1 VTFVAKTRSLALAV
15 ALSAACV
22 CASAC
27 ASSLH
32 PCLADCNSPLP
43 AAFQPDRSV
52 KPDVVTLTPTSGWM
66 DTGIPVH
73 KGDHLLISTKG
84 EVFWQARQL
93 KTGPDGDGGSPG
105 WKVGPGGLCGRVG
118 ADGRPF
124 DVGARTT
131 LFPDQHARPPH
142 HPYPAPPIVIAE
154 EGTLYLGF
162 KAFVAGANTG
172 AFEVT
177 IARAIPVAP

>member
-1 VTFVAKTRSLALAV
+1 MTFVADTRRLALAIG
-15 ALSAACV
+15 L
-22 CASAC
+22 CASCAC
-27 ASSLH
+27 APPLR
-32 PCLADCNSPLP
+32 PCVTNCDAPLP
-43 AAFQPDRSV
+43 ATFQPDRAV
-52 KPDVVTLTPTSGWM
+52 KPDVVTLAPTAGWV
-66 DTGIPVH
+66 DTGIAVH
-73 KGDHLLISTKG
+73 KGDHLLISTTG

-93 KTGPDGDGGSPG
+93 KTGPDGDGGVPG

-118 ADGRPF
+118 AAGHPF

-142 HPYPAPPIVIAE
+142 HPHPAPPIVISE

-162 KAFVAGANTG
+162 KGFVAGANTG

-177 IARAIPVAP
+177 IERAVPVAP